1 MHRGCNQRSGRPE
14 TTAISAKVRT
24 MPRAR
29 DLTRIGVVA
38 VFALASACSG
48 AKKGADEPESGLG
61 KSDAISSSKADED
74 ADEQL
79 EKLPVPPITKTSFQE
94 HPAKVVWVFDGD
106 PSAPKKMSIGQA
118 EARGYAIADLGNDW
132 VPYIFTE
139 KSPGQDNSKKNGY
152 RKTYI
157 GLANDRIDAYG
168 DELEPHE
175 HNFLELYGI
184 PPTLRVVWQEW
195 QSLSTEFEPC
205 LEEAGYDPSV
215 FERYQGVIAYS
226 TKGQN
231 KRNRSARSYKA
242 KLFKQMKGARL
253 DPNVPEDLE
262 KAATHPKTKVMYKRW
277 REFQDEVDVIDHAQR
292 RFRCERL
299 FNSADGRGSFEPG
312 VYDSATT
319 HALANFEKKHDIM
332 GWGHFKKDNL
342 EMLALRPRQAVH
354 QRLLRVLE
362 ERVVL
367 SAKIVEDGS
376 AARWKKKFT
385 WKDAAGNQHEL
396 RNLVQEYTDAAVEA
410 LNVGTLESA
419 EKQLALLS
427 DLGEGDFENLLVA
440 YRAPPK
446 PEYYAENMKFS
457 AEIDRGDIWYD
468 FPYDEL
474 GRKKSQPRRRYPHL
488 TLFVH
493 HLDQKIPLVHWRT
506 TIGSWRNEIKDG
518 EVMLKYKNSD
528 VGPRVWKDIVAA
540 PVWIPPA
547 STPPSELIKGRYRRG
562 KFVKDVSYD
571 EIGPGYRSAYGLVA
585 GYHIRQN
592 KDNDGNVVSEF
603 DNSIRTHGS
612 VDYMSILRRFSHGC
626 HRLYNMDA
634 VRMFS
639 FLIVHREYKREGQQ
653 TVGVRRNI
661 ELEERT
667 YNMRIDT
674 RGYKY
679 ELVEPIPITVTT
691 GNIKGRRKTP
701 HTEYLPRPVPPSADE
716 NDIEIED
723 GETPAPSFAVPSWG
737 G

>member
-1 MHRGCNQRSGRPE
+1 MRSRVSHAVEVQQPSGSRGPLQATRGHLRG
-14 TTAISAKVRT
+14 
-24 MPRAR
+24 RAR
-29 DLTRIGVVA
+29 DLARTAAVV
-38 VFALASACSG
+38 VFALSTACSG

-61 KSDAISSSKADED
+61 KSDAISRADADED
-74 ADEQL
+74 ADAHV

-106 PSAPKKMSIGQA
+106 PATPKKMSVGQA
-118 EARGYAIADLGNDW
+118 EARGYAIVDLGNEW

-139 KSPGQDNSKKNGY
+139 KSPGREDAATNRY
-152 RKTYI
+152 RKTYT

-175 HNFLELYGI
+175 HNYLELYGI

-195 QSLSTEFEPC
+195 QSLSSDLEPC
-205 LEEAGYDPSV
+205 LEDAGYDPSV

-226 TKGQN
+226 SRGQN

-242 KLFKQMKGARL
+242 QLAKQMKKVRL
-253 DPNVPEDLE
+253 DPSSPEDLE

-277 REFQDEVDVIDHAQR
+277 RDLQDEIDVIDHAQR

-299 FNSADGRGSFEPG
+299 FNSADGRGSFESG

-332 GWGHFKKDNL
+332 GWGHFKNDNL
-342 EMLALRPRQAVH
+342 AMLALSPLEAVH
-354 QRLLRVLE
+354 QRFLRVLE

-367 SAKIVEDGS
+367 STKIVEDGS
-376 AARWKKKFT
+376 AARWKKNFT
-385 WKDAAGNQHEL
+385 WKDSQGNEHGL
-396 RNLVQEYTDAAVEA
+396 RNLVEEYTHAAVEA
-410 LNVGTLESA
+410 LGVDTPKAAHER
-419 EKQLALLS
+419 LAMLS

-440 YRAPPK
+440 FEAPKK
-446 PEYYAENMKFS
+446 PEYYAENMEFS
-457 AEIDRGDIWYD
+457 VVIDRGDIWYD
-468 FPYDEL
+468 FPYDDL
-474 GRKKSQPRRRYPHL
+474 GRKKAQPRRRYPHL

-506 TIGSWRNEIKDG
+506 TIGSWRNELKDG

-540 PVWIPPA
+540 PVWIPPS
-547 STPPSELIKGRYRRG
+547 STPPAELIKGRWRRG
-562 KFVKDVSYD
+562 KFIKDVSYD

-585 GYHIRQN
+585 AYHIRQRL
-592 KDNDGNVVSEF
+592 DDEGNVLSEF

-639 FLIVHREYKREGQQ
+639 FILAHREYQREGQQ
-653 TVGVRRNI
+653 SVGVRRNI
-661 ELEERT
+661 ELEDRT
-667 YNMRIDT
+667 YNMKIDT

-679 ELVEPIPITVTT
+679 ELVEPIPVMVTT
-691 GNIKGRRKTP
+691 GTIKGKRKTP
-701 HTEYLPRPVPPSADE
+701 HEGYLPRPVPPSAEDE
-716 NDIEIED
+716 NDADDE
-723 GETPAPSFAVPSWG
+723 G
-737 G
+737 

>member
-1 MHRGCNQRSGRPE
+1 MQRGCIQPLRTPPCHPIRGR
-14 TTAISAKVRT
+14 
-24 MPRAR
+24 RASC
-29 DLTRIGVVA
+29 LTRTALAI
-38 VFALASACSG
+38 FALGAVLSGGACSG
-48 AKKGADEPESGLG
+48 AKKGADEPETGLG
-61 KSDAISSSKADED
+61 KSDAISSTRADDD
-74 ADEQL
+74 ADEAL
-79 EKLPVPPITKTSFQE
+79 EKLPVPPITKRSFQE
-94 HPAKVVWVFDGD
+94 HPAKVVWVFDGESST
-106 PSAPKKMSIGQA
+106 PRKMSIGQA
-118 EARGYAIADLGNDW
+118 EARGYTIADLSNDW
-132 VPYIFTE
+132 VPYIFTQ
-139 KSPGQDNSKKNGY
+139 KTPGQDDEQKNQY

-168 DELEPHE
+168 DELEAHE
-175 HNFLELYGI
+175 RNFLELYGI

-195 QSLSTEFEPC
+195 QSLATDIEPC
-205 LEEAGYDPSV
+205 LEQAGYDPSV
-215 FERYQGVIAYS
+215 FQRYQGVIAYS
-226 TKGQN
+226 NKGQN
-231 KRNRSARSYKA
+231 KRNKSARLYMN
-242 KLFKQMKGARL
+242 KLAKQMKSARL
-253 DPNVPEDLE
+253 DPSSPSDLE
-262 KAATHPKTKVMYKRW
+262 KASEHPKTRAMHKKW
-277 REFQDEVDVIDHAQR
+277 RELQDEIDVIDHAQR

-342 EMLALRPRQAVH
+342 EMLAMRPREAVH
-354 QRLLRVLE
+354 QRLLRVLQ

-376 AARWKKKFT
+376 AQRWKKKFT
-385 WKDAAGNQHEL
+385 WKDSQGQEQEL
-396 RNLVQEYTDAAVEA
+396 RDLVSEYTDAAVSA
-410 LNVGTLESA
+410 LGLGTLEAA
-419 EKQLALLS
+419 EKQLAFLS
-427 DLGEGDFENLLVA
+427 DLGEGDFENLLVG
-440 YRAPPK
+440 YQAPPL
-446 PEYYAENMKFS
+446 PEYYGENMEFS
-457 AEIDRGDIWYD
+457 VVIDRGDIWYD

-474 GRKKSQPRRRYPHL
+474 GKRKAQPRSRYPHL

-506 TIGSWRNEIKDG
+506 TIGSWRNELKDG

-547 STPPSELIKGRYRRG
+547 STPPAELIKARWRRG

-592 KDNDGNVVSEF
+592 KDAEGNVVSEF

-639 FLIVHREYKREGQQ
+639 FLLAHREYTRQGQQ

-661 ELEERT
+661 EHEERT
-667 YNMRIDT
+667 YQMKIDT

-679 ELVEPIPITVTT
+679 ELVEPIPVMVTT

-701 HTEYLPRPVPPSADE
+701 IEGYLPRPVPPSAADE
-716 NDIEIED
+716 IEIETED
-723 GETPAPSFAVPSWG
+723 
-737 G
+737 